1 MLAKH
6 LLLLEAADIIR
17 DLRLTPP
24 QVRQATSS
32 VLHVVYR
39 AWARRDPAQQHH
51 SFEEFA
57 DRIPAWQWP
66 TMFEACALGHLGR
79 RCEAR
84 ALVTAARAV
93 HEAVRDYPP
102 SSRPSNLPLAA

>member
-17 DLRLTPP
+17 DLRLTPQ

-32 VLHVVYR
+32 VLRVVYR
-39 AWARRDPAQQHH
+39 AWTRRGPTQQHH

-84 ALVTAARAV
+84 ALTIAARTV
-93 HEAVRDYPP
+93 HEAIKDCPP
-102 SSRPSNLPLAA
+102 AALPMAA